1 MRKTLLLFA
10 AFCSLSCTLLLSCS
24 TSESA
29 RAEKS
34 AREAALNE
42 IISEGLASRHY
53 SIDIDRAYPDGRASV
68 INLTSLYSV
77 TVSGDTL
84 ISYLPFFGR
93 AYNVPYGGGKGLNFT
108 GKIRKY
114 SESKN
119 RKGEQNILMDVTS
132 DEDTYLYYI
141 TIYKGGYATVDVQ
154 PHQRSHIYFSG
165 NYHTDE

>member
-10 AFCSLSCTLLLSCS
+10 AFCSLSCALLLSCS

-42 IISEGLASRHY
+42 IISEGVASRHY
-53 SIDIDRAYPDGRASV
+53 SIDI
-68 INLTSLYSV
+68 
-77 TVSGDTL
+77 
-84 ISYLPFFGR
+84 
-93 AYNVPYGGGKGLNFT
+93 VPYGGGKGLNFT